1 MNYRHFSDFERG
13 SKFVELSG
21 DQRRAI
27 ETQANI
33 DVEAHKLSR
42 FYKMA
47 MQKEGIEQDLF
58 NMLCD
63 EYSNKSELEIK
74 KMVILD
80 SKALYYYPLTKDRH
94 EYYMRLAE
102 ERAER
107 MDKRIMYETKQHF
120 RDYSR

>member
-107 MDKRIMYETKQHF
+107 MDKRIMYETQQHF